1 VEFVGAAL
9 ARVWSIP
16 VEKVAEQ
23 TTVNARAVFFGQA
36 SKP

>member
-1 VEFVGAAL
+1 MGAAL

-16 VEKVAEQ
+16 MEKVAEQ